1 VARKQAENLEL
12 LASAYGSL
20 VRAGEGSLEAAYAFG
35 QVIEALYGIY
45 TLTQL
50 AAEVGVSNAT
60 ISKYRKLATA
70 YPNVNALLRRSRELH
85 TYDVGVLAS
94 GSVSA
99 PARYELHCTNCGSYA
114 IERERVTSENPV
126 PPVARQLLDV
136 TP

>member
-1 VARKQAENLEL
+1 VARKEENLEL
-12 LASAYGSL
+12 LASAYAGL

-35 QVIEALYGIY
+35 QVIEALYGLY

-60 ISKYRKLATA
+60 IGKYRKLAVA

-85 TYDVGVLAS
+85 TYDVSVLAA
-94 GSVSA
+94 GSASA
-99 PARYELHCTNCGSYA
+99 PARYELHCTVCGSYD
-114 IERERVTSENPV
+114 IERERVRDDSIRSGR
-126 PPVARQLLDV
+126 RQLAI